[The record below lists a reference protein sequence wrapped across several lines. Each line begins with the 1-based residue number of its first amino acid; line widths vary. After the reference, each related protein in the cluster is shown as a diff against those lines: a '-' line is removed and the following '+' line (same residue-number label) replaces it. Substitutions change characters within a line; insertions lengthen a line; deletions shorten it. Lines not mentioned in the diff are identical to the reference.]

1 MHPILRNLLAV
12 ILGLVVG
19 SFVNGGIITLS
30 GSIIPPPEG
39 SDNTTMEGL
48 IASMHLF
55 EPKHFIFPF
64 LAHAIGSFSGA
75 FLTAMIAANYQLKL
89 AFVIGF
95 FFLAGAIYM
104 VTSLPSPLWFSVL
117 DLAGAYIPMAYFGG
131 RLALATTYIIKQRN
145 GE

>member
-19 SFVNGGIITLS
+19 SFLNGGIITLS

-48 IASMHLF
+48 IASMQLF

-95 FFLAGAIYM
+95 FFLAGGIYM

-145 GE
+145 

>member
-1 MHPILRNLLAV
+1 MHPIFRNISAV
-12 ILGLVVG
+12 IVGVVAG
-19 SFVNGGIITLS
+19 SFVNMGVVLLG
-30 GSIIPPPEG
+30 GSIVPPPEG

-55 EPKHFIFPF
+55 ELKHFIFPF

-75 FLTAMIAANYQLKL
+75 FLTAMFSANYQLKL

-95 FFLAGAIYM
+95 FFLAGGIYM

-131 RLALATTYIIKQRN
+131 RLALATTFIIKQRN
-145 GE
+145 